1 MDELLRRL
9 GVGMGGESPTQY
21 DVVSALGQLHGS
33 DLLATDMLPDTGE
46 LLKRHKKQGRQLL
59 MQNLKSPMSLRIPL
73 VDPDAF
79 LTRTMPCVRL
89 LFGWFGLLLWLAV
102 TGAALMVVGTHWQEL
117 TTNIIERVQIGRAS
131 CRERVCQYV

>member
-1 MDELLRRL
+1 MQP
-9 GVGMGGESPTQY
+9 G
-21 DVVSALGQLHGS
+21 
-33 DLLATDMLPDTGE
+33 TGE

-117 TTNIIERVQIGRAS
+117 TTNIIDRVLSAIGRAS
-131 CRERVCQYV
+131 CREGVCHDV